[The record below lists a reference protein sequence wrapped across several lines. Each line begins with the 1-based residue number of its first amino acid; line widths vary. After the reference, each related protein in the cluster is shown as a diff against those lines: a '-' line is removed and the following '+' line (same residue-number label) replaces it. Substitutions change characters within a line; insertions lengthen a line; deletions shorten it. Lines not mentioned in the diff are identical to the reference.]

1 MSYYLL
7 INLLALSVPFIVS
20 FDRRLKFHHKW
31 KYLLPAILATM
42 LIFVPW
48 DIIKTSIGVWGF
60 NPRYLSG
67 IYFFNL
73 PVEELMFFVAIPY
86 ACLFTYHSFQYLIM
100 KDYFGGAARYITIS
114 LIVTCI
120 VVALFNLERTYT
132 MVTFFATASFLLLHL
147 LVIKGNY
154 MGRFYFMY
162 LVILVPFFLVNGALT
177 GMFTP
182 EPVVWYDD
190 TRNLGIRLGTIP
202 IEDTVYGLLMLLM
215 VTTVYEKLRQVR
227 PSGKV

>member
-86 ACLFTYHSFQYLIM
+86 ACLFTYHSFEYLIK